1 MIKTK
6 AYVHCPYF
14 RYQSLPLIGLCV
26 CFLIVLLIRQG
37 AHASLT
43 PAGDIQVG
51 FQNRQ
56 MDIRSDKARLGDLL
70 VEIRVQSGIDITGLD
85 DRETELVTFSGR
97 GKPEKVLEQMLEQI
111 SEQNFALEYT
121 DQLLSRIMVLPSK
134 SGGSKGRPGIVPGHV
149 PNSKQPP
156 ESRVSVVVVQL
167 VEKNTQGE
175 QIGLQSGDI
184 VLEYGGVRIHSSQ
197 QLIREVKNKE
207 NENQVDMTVIRN
219 RQNMMFSL
227 TGGFI
232 GIRIREEKL
241 PKSIYEQY

>member
-1 MIKTK
+1 MIKTT
-6 AYVHCPYF
+6 AHVHWPHF
-14 RYQSLPLIGLCV
+14 RHQFLHHIGLSV
-26 CFLIVLLIRQG
+26 FFLIVLLMRQG
-37 AHASLT
+37 ALASLT

-51 FQNRQ
+51 FQDRQ
-56 MDIRSDKARLGDLL
+56 IDIRSDKARLSDLL
-70 VEIRVQSGIDITGLD
+70 VEIQVQSGIDITGLD
-85 DRETELVTFSGR
+85 DRAAELVTFSGR

-111 SEQNFALEYT
+111 GEHNFALEYT
-121 DQLLSRIMVLPSK
+121 DRLLSRIMVLPSK
-134 SGGSKGRPGIVPGHV
+134 SGDSQGRPGIVPGHV
-149 PNSKQPP
+149 PNSGQPP
-156 ESRVSVVVVQL
+156 ESLISVVVVQL

-219 RQNMMFSL
+219 RQNMLFSL

-241 PKSIYEQY
+241 PKSIYEHY